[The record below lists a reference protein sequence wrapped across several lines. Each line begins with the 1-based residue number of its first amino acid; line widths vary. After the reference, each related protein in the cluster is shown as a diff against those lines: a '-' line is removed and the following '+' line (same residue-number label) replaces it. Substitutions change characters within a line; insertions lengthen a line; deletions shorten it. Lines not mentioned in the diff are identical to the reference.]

1 MITGFNTD
9 IEYEGQVYHVQTED
23 KGKDNPVVETLVY
36 TGGEILETR
45 RLPYPDLA
53 ASAEYSE
60 ERVMKLMEGQHQG
73 LIREICSGQFDPDG
87 PKPFGYNIITNRSL
101 DQVVLDFLNLEM
113 EVERIRLEME
123 NQQVFV
129 EGTQPTI
136 RLRAIEDDSERPV
149 VGVPVIVK
157 LISTRDKPRELYKGV
172 TDPKGRIEISVEIPK
187 LEGANAAILCQAEG
201 ADTRAEIKQL
211 VRKAE
216 DAGA

>member
-1 MITGFNTD
+1 MEPVEPARLDTTTIRYLHFRFEMITGFNTD
-9 IEYEGQVYHVQTED
+9 IDYEGQVYHVQTED

-45 RLPYPDLA
+45 RLHYPDLA

-60 ERVMKLMEGQHQG
+60 ERVMQLMENQHQA
-73 LIREICSGQFDPDG
+73 LIREICNGQFDPDG

-129 EGTQPTI
+129 EGTKPTI
-136 RLRAIEDDSERPV
+136 RLRAIEDETERP
-149 VGVPVIVK
+149 
-157 LISTRDKPRELYKGV
+157 
-172 TDPKGRIEISVEIPK
+172 
-187 LEGANAAILCQAEG
+187 
-201 ADTRAEIKQL
+201 
-211 VRKAE
+211 
-216 DAGA
+216 